1 MVNVDCAG
9 DQDRNTT
16 TSETHPNIPPR
27 KTRNCYLSDPLN
39 TGIGFDRS
47 LCGTSSDRACSG
59 IAGGINACEPD
70 KYGGYCK
77 NNNQYFVSKGNIFSP
92 LTQADLINRYKGDS
106 NTDTDIVVNRALN
119 EQERKFNNRIRE
131 LQIMGKDPL
140 VRQNNKDQDNKDQNN
155 KDQNNKDNEVHGFIS
170 DLLTKI
176 GIGFSVIMFIISS
189 CVILIQNK
197 II

>member
-9 DQDRNTT
+9 GQDRNTT

-27 KTRNCYLSDPLN
+27 KTRNCYLSDPHN

-47 LCGTSSDRACSG
+47 LCGTNSDRACAG

-70 KYGGYCK
+70 NYGGYCK

-92 LTQADLINRYKGDS
+92 LTQADLINRYKDNS
-106 NTDTDIVVNRALN
+106 NTDTDRVVNRALN
-119 EQERKFNNRIRE
+119 EQERNFTNRIRE

-140 VRQNNKDQDNKDQNN
+140 VKKNNAKNTDNKDNQG
-155 KDQNNKDNEVHGFIS
+155 NEVHGFIG
-170 DLLTKI
+170 DMLFKI
-176 GIGFSVIMFIISS
+176 GIGISFIIFIISV

>member
-1 MVNVDCAG
+1 MVNVNCAG

-16 TSETHPNIPPR
+16 TSETHPNIPPK

-47 LCGTSSDRACSG
+47 LCGTSSERACSG
-59 IAGGINACEPD
+59 IAGGINSCEPD
-70 KYGGYCK
+70 NYGGYCK
-77 NNNQYFVSKGNIFSP
+77 NNNQYFVSKGNIYSP
-92 LTQADLINRYKGDS
+92 LTQADLLNRYKNDS
-106 NTDTDIVVNRALN
+106 NYDTSSDINRALN
-119 EQERKFNNRIRE
+119 DQERKFNNRIRE

-140 VRQNNKDQDNKDQNN
+140 VKKNNVKNTG
-155 KDQNNKDNEVHGFIS
+155 NKDNEVHSFIT

-189 CVILIQNK
+189 CIILIQNK

>member
-1 MVNVDCAG
+1 MVNVVCAG
-9 DQDRNTT
+9 GQDRNTT

-47 LCGTSSDRACSG
+47 LCGTNSDRACSG

-70 KYGGYCK
+70 NYGGYCK
-77 NNNQYFVSKGNIFSP
+77 NNNQYFVSKGNIYAP
-92 LTQADLINRYKGDS
+92 LTQADLINRYKDS
-106 NTDTDIVVNRALN
+106 SNIDQSADVNRALN
-119 EQERKFNNRIRE
+119 DQERKFTNRIRE

-140 VRQNNKDQDNKDQNN
+140 VQKSVSKKEDNK
-155 KDQNNKDNEVHGFIS
+155 EVHSFIG
-170 DLLTKI
+170 DMLFNI
-176 GIGFSVIMFIISS
+176 GIGISVIIFIISI
-189 CVILIQNK
+189 CIILIQNK